1 MKLNGLRC
9 GKLVLGVAVAC
20 MFLLVQPAI
29 AKDDQIIVSIP
40 TEGSRTDG
48 AWSQA
53 WYEASQYLKENYP
66 NIKVSF
72 SDLCPYAET
81 VSIIE
86 TQAQMGADLIFLDS
100 FWLEAVQKVAPKY
113 KDTWFVMRNM
123 PPKMFKELPDN
134 VVSYSTKDHHGGFLA
149 GVAAGMMTKTNV
161 LGYVAGVDYPD
172 IIRAGKG
179 FEAGAKYVNPN
190 AKLLVMYTGDWTDVQ
205 KGYESGKAL
214 IESGADVLMH
224 YADNCGRGVFKAAK
238 ENNVYMVGEARDQVD
253 FAPNLTITSFLIPHY
268 KIADY
273 VLQKYI
279 KGELKKEQKQF
290 GIEEGWDVIAPLR
303 NVPEEVKIKVADVKQ
318 KIMSN
323 ELNVPEETDPNALK
337 RMK

>member
-1 MKLNGLRC
+1 MGL
-9 GKLVLGVAVAC
+9 GKFKSGKIVFTL
-20 MFLLVQPAI
+20 AI
-29 AKDDQIIVSIP
+29 LCLILTSQWAMAKNDQIIVSIP

-53 WYEASQYLKENYP
+53 WYEAYEFLKENYP

-72 SDLCPYAET
+72 SDLAPYAET
-81 VSIIE
+81 VSILE
-86 TQAQMGADLIFLDS
+86 SQAQMGADLIFLDS

-123 PPKMFKELPDN
+123 PVDMFEKLPNN

-149 GVAAGMMTKTNV
+149 GIAAGMMTKTNI

-179 FEAGAKYVNPN
+179 FEAGAKYVNPDT
-190 AKLLVMYTGDWTDVQ
+190 KLRVMYTGSWTDVQ
-205 KGYESGKAL
+205 KGYEAAKAL

-224 YADNCGRGVFKAAK
+224 YADNCGKGVFKAAK
-238 ENNVYMVGEARDQVD
+238 ENNVYMVGEARDQID

-273 VLQKYI
+273 VVKKFI

-303 NVPEEVKIKVADVKQ
+303 NVPDEVKVKVNEVKR
-318 KIMSN
+318 KILAG
-323 ELNVPEETDPNALK
+323 ELEVPEITDPKALK

>member
-1 MKLNGLRC
+1 MKL
-9 GKLVLGVAVAC
+9 GKFKSWKIVSVIAILCLI
-20 MFLLVQPAI
+20 FSVQPAM

-53 WYEASQYLKENYP
+53 WYEAYEYLQKNYP
-66 NIKVSF
+66 NIKVRF
-72 SDLCPYAET
+72 SDLAPYAET
-81 VSIIE
+81 VSILE
-86 TQAQMGADLIFLDS
+86 SQAQMGADLIFLDS

-113 KDTWFVMRNM
+113 KGTWFVMRNM
-123 PPKMFKELPDN
+123 PPALFQQLPDN

-149 GVAAGMMTKTNV
+149 GVAAGLMTKTNV

-179 FEAGAKYVNPN
+179 FEAGAKYVNPDT
-190 AKLLVMYTGDWTDVQ
+190 KLLVMYTGSWTDVQ
-205 KGYESGKAL
+205 KGYESAKAL
-214 IESGADVLMH
+214 IESGADVMMH

-238 ENNVYMVGEARDQVD
+238 ENNVFMVGEARDQID
-253 FAPNLTITSFLIPHY
+253 FAPDLTITSFLIPHY

-273 VLQKYI
+273 VLKKYI

-303 NVPEEVKIKVADVKQ
+303 NVPEEVKIKVAEVKQ
-318 KIMSN
+318 KIMAG
-323 ELNVPEETDPNALK
+323 EINVPEETDPKALK